1 MRRALIWA
9 VDLAFVANG
18 LLMLVAPAAWYG
30 FIPGVADT
38 GPFNPHFV
46 RDIGCAYLVAGGGLF
61 WFALDGR
68 ARPAAVIAAAF
79 LTLHALVHLWDWAV
93 DRESLTQLVIDA
105 PTVLVPGAFI
115 FKIARGGSTFFK
127 ERTYDQMAA
136 AAAPRRVRTEL

>member
-18 LLMLVAPAAWYG
+18 LFMVVAPAAWYG
-30 FIPGVADT
+30 FIPGVANS

-46 RDIGCAYLVAGGGLF
+46 RDIGCAYLVAGGGLL
-61 WFALDGR
+61 WFAFDGR
-68 ARPAAVIAAAF
+68 ARAAAVIAAGF
-79 LTLHALVHLWDWAV
+79 LTLHALVHLLDWAA
-93 DRESLTQLVIDA
+93 DRESLMQLAIDA

-115 FKIARGGSTFFK
+115 FKIARPGSAFFK

-136 AAAPRRVRTEL
+136 AAAPRRIRTEL